1 MTSVATYI
9 DPALA
14 LDALSD
20 HPAHATLSRHLH
32 PSMALNV
39 LVIPDAADQRAL
51 EIATL
56 VCIVAGKSLTIVSD
70 SVFALAMRLA
80 HAHNVAR
87 SVGRNAH
94 NAPCPMGVSLRFTE
108 VGR

>member
-1 MTSVATYI
+1 MTSVATYL

-39 LVIPDAADQRAL
+39 LVIPDAADWSAL
-51 EIATL
+51 EVATL
-56 VCIVAGKSLTIVSD
+56 VCILAGKELVITSAD
-70 SVFALAMRLA
+70 VFRLA
-80 HAHNVAR
+80 HRMAYARNVAR

-94 NAPCPMGVSLRFTE
+94 NAPCLMGVSLRFTE